1 MTAVFCARQ
10 SLRNERSGPDDVAGL
25 VADDG
30 NDEAPAAVRDEGY
43 WASCGSPAQGAGV
56 KVPAGQRTV
65 WI

>member
-1 MTAVFCARQ
+1 MTAVSARA
-10 SLRNERSGPDDVAGL
+10 SRSANERSRPDDVARL